1 MAPSKN
7 LFSLIIVRYL
17 TARRFQEL
25 HNFYSNLFT
34 KKCTSTSEQCF
45 NFLYSIDV
53 PRLSDDHRLNANE
66 PIALKEIQDNL
77 FKMNG
82 GKSPGNYGL
91 SVEFYKYFWDDI
103 KDLLLESFNYSI
115 SVGFLSTSQKQAIIK
130 LIEKRD
136 KDKRYIANWR
146 PISLLNVDTKIFS
159 KTIAS
164 RFIPILPTIIHADQ
178 TAYVKGRF
186 IGESVRQISQIL
198 NLCKQENIDGY
209 LLTADLE
216 KAFDSINHTFLICCL
231 EKYGFDN
238 YFISLIKLLLC
249 GSESCVINGGTT
261 TPYFLLQRG
270 ARQGDPIAAYLF
282 ILVLEIFFI
291 MVRSNNNIGKI
302 KIFNEFYLL
311 TA

>member
-1 MAPSKN
+1 MMAYPLNSISIFGIILRIYCLNPSII
-7 LFSLIIVRYL
+7 LSLLVFSLHL
-17 TARRFQEL
+17 KNKL
-25 HNFYSNLFT
+25 LSNL
-34 KKCTSTSEQCF
+34 
-45 NFLYSIDV
+45 Y
-53 PRLSDDHRLNANE
+53 
-66 PIALKEIQDNL
+66 
-77 FKMNG
+77 
-82 GKSPGNYGL
+82 
-91 SVEFYKYFWDDI
+91 
-103 KDLLLESFNYSI
+103 
-115 SVGFLSTSQKQAIIK
+115 
-130 LIEKRD
+130 
-136 KDKRYIANWR
+136 
-146 PISLLNVDTKIFS
+146 DTKFFS

-164 RFIPILPTIIHADQ
+164 RFIPIFPTIKG
-178 TAYVKGRF
+178 TVKGRF
-186 IGESVRQISQIL
+186 IGESVRQIL

-291 MVRSNNNIGKI
+291 MVRSNNSIGKI
-302 KIFNEFYLL
+302 KTFICLL
-311 TA
+311 LMRMTLPFLSKISPQFMRLSACLTNFLLFLYSY